1 MQHGTPTN
9 KTDRTKLSDKKSLK
23 INLASIESD
32 NMTDDIFGMTAS
44 VETNYPITSD
54 EIDIIFD
61 GNAIHCTEVKF
72 LPLMILNS

>member
-32 NMTDDIFGMTAS
+32 NMTDEIFGITVSM
-44 VETNYPITSD
+44 ETDYLIASD
-54 EIDIIFD
+54 EIDNFFD
-61 GNAIHCTEVKF
+61 ENAIHCTEVKH
-72 LPLMILNS
+72 STSDDSE